1 MDAYQSY
8 VNIDE
13 EDLLDEL
20 PERRASFCKSDKI
33 SLCESNRDDSG
44 LGISDSI
51 EIFKESVEHQFL
63 EELSCE
69 TNDVNTELDSKLP
82 ELIPLSNISHSPNDK
97 PTTNSVNTTPNKNS
111 LPELQ
116 PIPIM
121 IMDERK
127 NSFSDGISNKE
138 MNNESRRSSTS
149 SFIDSLLDKLRRNNS
164 ESSASDISPK
174 KVTSE
179 YKSSDDDLLVEMTR
193 PVSFTKSENPNM
205 LPTPVVEN
213 QSISSVFV
221 NSAKEYEEAIERNK
235 KIVCNKHE
243 DKSKMSSKSQ
253 PPQMKPPKLP
263 SNFKHPRTLA
273 QKRLLLASN
282 ISFLMIEQ
290 ESKIFKQIQRKKSNK
305 EVDYQFIDDLSEDEI
320 PLKHG
325 PWKALSWLKTEEG
338 NYIQQYINIDG
349 QSYKLTGSKGNHK
362 NKFLLP
368 QSSKPF
374 QKYQTTSLRSVR
386 CCEGGKIKKRIIDNL
401 VNVESIKKFILE
413 GNLNPF
419 KKLESNT
426 LCNQLSLIKPR
437 PLFKKIEQ
445 INRNRK
451 LLENDEDSAFL
462 GDYMKFKMPD
472 IKLEVRPKNKVPLDS
487 IAKQYLNEIIPYCD
501 LNENWINFSLSALA
515 TKEDMKDV
523 DEAFEFTIPY
533 CDNKQNILVREI
545 IKHKDYVDAQTNSEN
560 CEDFDEFKWTFAE
573 NCDKNDILEMEI
585 VEIIK
590 DLSNS
595 VCINLNDDI
604 FTKVDPLERTSLL
617 VAPIKPKEALQE
629 IASTS
634 KNLKI
639 DQSKKMLLELRR
651 LNANVVK
658 SDSTRVDDEEDI
670 RRHALAHLAKDER
683 DLRPTV
689 IVTDSDT
696 VLLSNKKTESRRQKR
711 APKRYSDY
719 MQSVVIDG
727 SEKEIAYEP
736 PKKVKPKELI
746 DEPFKTKAQL
756 TDTGMTHEETKQLKE
771 AIQKWIHV
779 NVVIQKLEHL
789 EDIQPWC
796 MLHNLYKCSC
806 KTIVPKEI
814 TRNEGISDDK
824 LERLKED
831 IIEEPQNVLDKEELS
846 THKDSLNVSNNSPSE
861 EFSADIEELK
871 IEEVPSQ
878 ENIENSRR
886 VLPMES
892 DKPRKNMLE
901 IQEDI
906 DLEEE
911 NKENAPKME
920 ILNISELVNGGIGPI
935 FINIYDTKVNRLN
948 QIFRSILNNNM
959 ALVYLDGLGYYVDMK
974 KIDVMKLKFDEI
986 RDELE
991 HPVFIIR
998 PKNYKADEE
1007 QLKIYS
1013 DFVDLLFKDDTE
1025 LLKQIKDKGLLRE
1038 VARIIEIILQS
1049 VRKKIAA
1056 QIGDE
1061 PTDFVKEQLSLITRD
1076 RSNSNTS
1083 VSSADTSPLHFN
1095 GKQLE
1100 KAPPPGFETEMMKD
1114 FNRIFSM
1121 RMQKLCAIIRS
1132 NSLGLHPLDGYV
1144 NKFYIYKW
1152 NLLLQS
1158 FEEDLINIW
1167 QVKLND
1173 DLGKNYYM
1181 YIITN
1186 TSTPPDIENADT
1198 ENITNIK
1205 KLPLSNISALIKMI
1219 LLRIENSK
1227 TMNMT
1232 VLLFGCKGYFRICG
1246 LLNSKENYFD
1256 GVSAKPTKQTH
1267 PRLTAKIQKV
1277 YNIWY
1282 GLKKASALKIMSNE
1296 QDSIND
1302 QEVKDDREKIVSNK
1316 PNVHA
1321 DEANDNK
1328 SKDQTM
1334 QPSTYKWFLFNIS
1347 NDFSDIYIKQ
1357 WKNYLP
1363 YRVIMSA
1370 ISQARSK
1377 QRTIRILGPLNS
1389 AKDTPRIFAL
1399 PNAPL
1404 KFKKEEGQNMTGNF
1418 LLFGPYLRDS
1428 NSNLLLMQKVD
1439 GRMILRDDYEQQ
1451 NNIKRS
1457 SRTRCLWIYANSLKC
1472 VTDSQIESI
1481 QPSWLKKGD
1490 RTNQGTENNENSPD
1504 YIKQKV
1510 PKLHSDDSRKKFK
1523 ISSTSNGLK
1532 KVL

>member
-1 MDAYQSY
+1 MDAYQSFSN
-8 VNIDE
+8 VDE

-33 SLCESNRDDSG
+33 SLCESNKDDSG

-51 EIFKESVEHQFL
+51 EMFKENLENQFL

-69 TNDVNTELDSKLP
+69 TNDVNTELNRKLP
-82 ELIPLSNISHSPNDK
+82 ELIPLSNMTYSPNIKINIKSTAD
-97 PTTNSVNTTPNKNS
+97 TVINTSNEEA

-116 PIPIM
+116 PIPVM

-127 NSFSDGISNKE
+127 NSLSDESSNKAI
-138 MNNESRRSSTS
+138 NNESRRSSTS
-149 SFIDSLLDKLRRNNS
+149 SFIDILLDKLRRNYS

-174 KVTSE
+174 KISSE
-179 YKSSDDDLLVEMTR
+179 SKTSDDDLLVEIAST
-193 PVSFTKSENPNM
+193 VAFTKSENPNM

-221 NSAKEYEEAIERNK
+221 NSASEYEEAIKRNK
-235 KIVCNKHE
+235 KVSSNKHD

-253 PPQMKPPKLP
+253 PPLMKAPKYP
-263 SNFKHPRTLA
+263 SNIKHPRTLA

-282 ISFLMIEQ
+282 LSFLMIEQ
-290 ESKIFKQIQRKKSNK
+290 ESKIFKQIQRKMSGKA
-305 EVDYQFIDDLSEDEI
+305 VDYQFIDDLSEDEI
-320 PLKHG
+320 PLKYG
-325 PWKALSWLKTEEG
+325 PWKALSWLKTEED
-338 NYIQQYINIDG
+338 NYIQQFINIDG
-349 QSYKLTGSKGNHK
+349 HSFKLTGSKGNHR
-362 NKFLLP
+362 NKFLP
-368 QSSKPF
+368 AQSCKPF
-374 QKYQTTSLRSVR
+374 HKHQTTSLRSVR
-386 CCEGGKIKKRIIDNL
+386 CCEGGKVKKRIIDNL

-413 GNLNPF
+413 GNLSPY
-419 KKLESNT
+419 KKLEAKT

-437 PLFKKIEQ
+437 PLIKKIEE

-451 LLENDEDSAFL
+451 LTDNDEDSAFL
-462 GDYMKFKMPD
+462 GDFMKFRMPD
-472 IKLEVRPKNKVPLDS
+472 IKLEVKPQNKIPLDS
-487 IAKQYLNEIIPYCD
+487 KAKQYLNEIIPYRD
-501 LNENWINFSLSALA
+501 LNENWINFSLSALS
-515 TKEDMKDV
+515 TKEEV
-523 DEAFEFTIPY
+523 TDENKTFEFTIPY
-533 CDNKQNILVREI
+533 CDDKPNILVREI
-545 IKHKDYVDAQTNSEN
+545 IKQNDSFDSN
-560 CEDFDEFKWTFAE
+560 CEDFDEFKWTFADD
-573 NCDKNDILEMEI
+573 CDKNDILEMEI

-590 DLSNS
+590 DISNS
-595 VCINLNDDI
+595 VCINLNDDM
-604 FTKVDPLERTSLL
+604 FTKDDPLEQSCAL
-617 VAPIKPKEALQE
+617 VAPIKPKEALQD

-658 SDSTRVDDEEDI
+658 SDSSRVNDEEDI

-696 VLLSNKKTESRRQKR
+696 VLLSNKKTETRRQKR

-727 SEKEIAYEP
+727 NEKEIEYEP
-736 PKKVKPKELI
+736 PKKSKPKELI
-746 DEPFKTKAQL
+746 DEPFKAKAQH
-756 TDTGMTHEETKQLKE
+756 TDTGITHEETKQLKE
-771 AIQKWIHV
+771 AVKKWIHV
-779 NVVIQKLEHL
+779 NVDIQKLEHL
-789 EDIQPWC
+789 DDIQPWC

-806 KTIVPKEI
+806 KTVVPKDIPLGDSNEVPIDDIVEETSIVPD
-814 TRNEGISDDK
+814 NEKSDVIKVMSD
-824 LERLKED
+824 
-831 IIEEPQNVLDKEELS
+831 
-846 THKDSLNVSNNSPSE
+846 SNNSPSKE
-861 EFSADIEELK
+861 YSIDNEDIEV
-871 IEEVPSQ
+871 EEVPSQ
-878 ENIENSRR
+878 ENDENSRR
-886 VLPMES
+886 VMPMES
-892 DKPRKNMLE
+892 DKPRKNHCE
-901 IQEDI
+901 VQEDI

-935 FINIYDTKVNRLN
+935 YINIYDTKVNRLN
-948 QIFRSILNNNM
+948 QIFRSILNNKV
-959 ALVYLDGLGYYVDMK
+959 ALVYLDGLGYYLDMK

-998 PKNYKADEE
+998 PKNYKSEE
-1007 QLKIYS
+1007 ESSKMCG
-1013 DFVDLLFKDDTE
+1013 DFVSLLFKDDSE
-1025 LLKQIKDKGLLRE
+1025 LVKQIMDKGLLKE
-1038 VARIIEIILQS
+1038 ISRIIEIILQS
-1049 VRKKIAA
+1049 VRKKIAS

-1076 RSNSNTS
+1076 RSNSNSS
-1083 VSSADTSPLHFN
+1083 VSSADTSPLQFN

-1100 KAPPPGFETEMMKD
+1100 KAPPPGFKTDMMKD

-1132 NSLGLHPLDGYV
+1132 NSLGLHPLDGYI

-1173 DLGKNYYM
+1173 DFGKQYFM
-1181 YIITN
+1181 YIITS
-1186 TSTPPDIENADT
+1186 TSSPPYVENADT
-1198 ENITNIK
+1198 EDITNIK

-1282 GLKKASALKIMSNE
+1282 GLKKASVLKIAPTIQTFTKD
-1296 QDSIND
+1296 QDSNND
-1302 QEVKDDREKIVSNK
+1302 QEVKDNSHNDSNIQK
-1316 PNVHA
+1316 E
-1321 DEANDNK
+1321 EANDVK
-1328 SKDQTM
+1328 SKDSTK
-1334 QPSTYKWFLFNIS
+1334 QPSTYKWFLFNVS

-1363 YRVIMSA
+1363 YRVIMNA
-1370 ISQARSK
+1370 ISKARFN

-1399 PNAPL
+1399 PTAPL
-1404 KFKKEEGQNMTGNF
+1404 KFKKEEGHNMTGNF
-1418 LLFGPYLRDS
+1418 LLFGPYLRES
-1428 NSNLLLMQKVD
+1428 NSNLLLMQNVD
-1439 GRMILRDDYEQQ
+1439 GRMILRDDYEQLK
-1451 NNIKRS
+1451 NIQRN

-1481 QPSWLKKGD
+1481 QPTWQKKC
-1490 RTNQGTENNENSPD
+1490 NKINENDENSTD
-1504 YIKQKV
+1504 CIKHKAC
-1510 PKLHSDDSRKKFK
+1510 KYHSDDLRKKVK
-1523 ISSTSNGLK
+1523 ISSTASGLK
-1532 KVL
+1532 NKVL